1 MQKYCRFY
9 TIRYEKQ
16 DVSKKGFFNIIQ
28 VIFAILMAMIAVA
41 TIILDKNVDSL
52 YPNTV
57 IYANGAYYLA
67 AFILL
72 FLSLVIH
79 RCIRG
84 QKDIDIRVYW
94 GIMIA
99 IPIAVWV
106 GWQIP
111 IARWI
116 YWYENAA
123 DFGSV
128 RSAAIG
134 LSNGKSFA
142 DFSYFRTSPNN
153 ANIAIMLSWIYKI
166 IPKWRGI
173 ILIGATLTNL
183 SAVLVAISVKNITK
197 SRFTSVISLVL
208 AELLM
213 AMTWRAFLVY
223 TDNFGMIFVALILWV
238 YSLKIEDKY
247 KMPLVIILTAM
258 GTFVKV
264 TIFICLLSIFIH
276 RFFVGVSENYK
287 LVHKLKKVTSILIL
301 TVVIFGMMFFAQRSL
316 RSYYGLDLSGRYPKG
331 WQFMFMVGQ
340 NSEFYGVNNDAD
352 RSIRN
357 SIIEEAKLLNKDTKY
372 VNAKLL
378 TEGIERVG
386 ERGFFGNIKFYLKK
400 LNVAYNDGYFHNIQS
415 QPPAASHELSKN
427 LFYKLLWREEAGLLY
442 QVSAGILQV
451 VWDAVLL
458 GLMASV
464 VLLHKKDSYKLY
476 QIMILGITLYV
487 MLFEGRSKYLYMF
500 LPVYLCAGGV
510 AFAECK
516 NQYTRVKNARIH
528 YDKIEGSEGKG
539 KKVGIITFHFVNNFG
554 GALQAYA
561 LRKVVENECDSNAV
575 IIDYRNW
582 FIRLTDRIRLLP
594 ISSNM
599 EEIASGLKTMG
610 QRISRR
616 NKFGNFT
623 KNNNK
628 LSRKYLNHWQINN
641 TPPGCDKYICGSDQI
656 WNPFLTMGVASNYFL
671 AFEPD
676 ADNKIAYAP
685 SFGTDGVASRYQK
698 RIGHYIEAIGHLS
711 VREKSGQELIKKL
724 TGKDAQR
731 LIDPTFLLDKND
743 WEQIGV
749 NPLKSK
755 EPYILL
761 YIMQRD
767 KEVYEYAKKIKQQ
780 MGIRLVE
787 ISRYGY
793 RPDFVDETLIDVGP
807 AEFLGLFRDSAYICT
822 NSYHGLAY
830 SIIFEKEFCLIP
842 CKRFKARINNMLDML
857 QISVALDG
865 DDWDT
870 LTANYDREYVR
881 AVIKAEKEK
890 AIKFLVESVGK

>member
-1 MQKYCRFY
+1 MC
-9 TIRYEKQ
+9 
-16 DVSKKGFFNIIQ
+16 KKVFFNMIQ
-28 VIFAILMAMIAVA
+28 VLFAILMVMIAIA
-41 TIILDKNVDSL
+41 TIILDKNVASGF
-52 YPNTV
+52 PNTV
-57 IYANGAYYLA
+57 IYANGAYYLV
-67 AFILL
+67 AFIILL
-72 FLSLVIH
+72 LSLVIH

-99 IPIAVWV
+99 IPLIVWL

-116 YWYENAA
+116 YVYQGTST
-123 DFGSV
+123 DFGNV
-128 RSAAIG
+128 MSAAIG
-134 LSNGKSFA
+134 FNNGQSFA
-142 DFSYFRTSPNN
+142 DFPYFLTYPNN
-153 ANIAIMLSWIYKI
+153 ANLAIILSWMYKT
-166 IPKWRGI
+166 IPQRRF
-173 ILIGATLTNL
+173 LVLAGATLTNL
-183 SAVLVAISVKNITK
+183 SAVLVAVSVKNITK
-197 SRFTSVISLVL
+197 SRFAGVFSLVL

-238 YSLKIEDKY
+238 YSLKIKNKY
-247 KMPLVIILTAM
+247 KMPLVIILAAM
-258 GTFVKV
+258 GTFIKTTV
-264 TIFICLLSIFIH
+264 FICLLAIFIH
-276 RFFVGVSENYK
+276 RLFVGVSENDK
-287 LVHKLKKVTSILIL
+287 LVYKIKKVTAILIL
-301 TVVIFGMMFFAQRSL
+301 TAAVFGMMFFAQGSL
-316 RSYYGLDLSGRYPKG
+316 RSYHGLDLTGQYPSG
-331 WQFMFMVGQ
+331 WQYFFMLGQ
-340 NSEFYGVNNDAD
+340 NSKVYGVNNGED
-352 RSIRN
+352 RKIRN
-357 SIIEEAKLLNKDTKY
+357 SLIEEARTLNEDIGY

-378 TEGIERVG
+378 TEGIERVR
-386 ERGFFGNIKFYLKK
+386 EREFLGNIIFYVKK
-400 LNVAYNDGYFHNIQS
+400 INVAYNDGYFHNV
-415 QPPAASHELSKN
+415 QPSSELPRN
-427 LFYKLLWREEAGLLY
+427 IFHKLLWKEDSGLLY
-442 QVSAGILQV
+442 QVFAGILQV
-451 VWDAVLL
+451 AWDAVLL

-464 VLLHKKDSYKLY
+464 ILLRKKESFKLY
-476 QIMILGITLYV
+476 EILIMGITLYL
-487 MLFEGRSKYLYMF
+487 MLFENRSKYLYMF

-510 AFAECK
+510 AFAECN
-516 NQYTRVKNARIH
+516 NQYTRVKNALVH
-528 YDKIEGSEGKG
+528 YNKIEGNEGKG
-539 KKVGIITFHFVNNFG
+539 RKVGIITFHFVNNFG

-561 LRKVVENECDSNAV
+561 LRRVVENECNSDAI

-599 EEIASGLKTMG
+599 KEIVSGLKTMG

-628 LSRKYLNHWQINN
+628 LSQKYLNHWQINH

-656 WNPFLTMGVASNYFL
+656 WNPFLTMGVSSNYFL

-685 SFGTDGVASRYQK
+685 SFGTDGIASRYEK
-698 RIGHYIEAIGHLS
+698 KIGHYIETIGYLS

-731 LIDPTFLLDKND
+731 LIDPTFLLDKSD
-743 WEQIGV
+743 WEQVAV

-767 KEVYEYAKKIKQQ
+767 IEVYKYAKKIKEQ
-780 MGIRLVE
+780 MGIIIVE

-793 RPDFVDETLIDVGP
+793 QPGFVDEVLIDVGP
-807 AEFLGLFRDSAYICT
+807 AEFLGLFRDAAYICT

-857 QISVALDG
+857 HISVAPDG

-870 LTANYDREYVR
+870 LTANYDKDYVS

-890 AIKFLVESVGK
+890 AVKFLVESVGK